1 MREGKT
7 YQKAFNIAYS
17 TYTQK
22 YIQILNGG
30 DPPAA
35 AAMLHNRDC
44 LTMTGDPNAKANG
57 RRSIFEL
64 LIATAP

>member
-30 DPPAA
+30 DTPAA

-44 LTMTGDPNAKANG
+44 LTMLGDPNAKAIG
-57 RRSIFEL
+57 RHSIFEL
-64 LIATAP
+64 IAVATP